1 MQRRKVPLRLKAY
14 LLIFDGLADWEP
26 ALALCEINKSGKY
39 DVVTVGFSDRP
50 ASTMGGYKVSP
61 HVTLDTI
68 NPDESAILIMPGGDM
83 WEQELHED
91 LIKLIRHFHAKNTI
105 IAAICGATLA
115 VARAGLM
122 HGLRHTSNSK
132 GYLKAMVPDYRDDD
146 FYVDTPAIADKNLI
160 TASGLGSVEFAC
172 EIVRLLNIYNDEEV
186 RELYE
191 MFKHG
196 VIPARYVI

>member
-1 MQRRKVPLRLKAY
+1 MKLKAY

-39 DVVTVGFSDRP
+39 QVVTAGFSGRP
-50 ASTMGGYKVSP
+50 ITTMGGYK
-61 HVTLDTI
+61 I
-68 NPDESAILIMPGGDM
+68 NPDITLDSMNPDEAAIFIMPGGDM
-83 WEQELHED
+83 WEQGPHDDMIRLLH
-91 LIKLIRHFHAKNTI
+91 LFHARSTI
-105 IAAICGATLA
+105 IAAICGATLE

-132 GYLKAMVPDYRDDD
+132 GYLKAMIPDYRDDD
-146 FYVDTPAIADKNLI
+146 FYIDKLAIADKNLI
-160 TASGLGSVEFAC
+160 TASGLGSVDLAC

-186 RELYE
+186 QELYE